1 MAVHDL
7 YQSST
12 SSYNSSL
19 RGAREALDPAQAYY
33 EPEALMTGQV
43 WVNSGRQPWSLP
55 PRSVAPPRIVAPT
68 PAERDANAALD
79 AQMVVERMAHR
90 VGHLASLESIYVK
103 TQPWGFE
110 CWLISNRS
118 TENERFRLYDLE
130 WQLME
135 LVPDVGFKFHLVD
148 RQGRPLTQVLTLE
161 PFDAVI
167 VLRKIQD
174 A

>member
-12 SSYNSSL
+12 GSYNSSS
-19 RGAREALDPAQAYY
+19 RGAREALNPAQAYY
-33 EPEALMTGQV
+33 EPEVLMTGQV
-43 WVNSGRQPWSLP
+43 WINSGRQAWPLP

-68 PAERDANAALD
+68 LD
-79 AQMVVERMAHR
+79 AQMVVERVAQR

-103 TQPWGFE
+103 AKLWGFE

-118 TENERFRLYDLE
+118 TQDERFRLYDLE

-161 PFDAVI
+161 RFDAVI
-167 VLRKIQD
+167 VLREVQD